1 LEGEKMIL
9 YSTKL
14 HRHVERKIHFG
25 VGQSVKTACGLV
37 KFSRHVMVSAFSDND
52 GSIITENI
60 DKVTCKRCLAMKDT
74 KLRKLMA
81 IQAITPGIFD
91 RDFIV
96 DEKWLMEHALNI
108 SRESIDSQKLE
119 LLGTG
124 ITLSNR
130 ISSKDRK
137 IILEDVIKRR

>member
-1 LEGEKMIL
+1 LSSCVSSAARRYL
-9 YSTKL
+9 L
-14 HRHVERKIHFG
+14 RKIG
-25 VGQSVKTACGLV
+25 RGIDEIIGQSVKTACGLV
-37 KFSRHVMVSAFSDND
+37 KFSRHIMVSAFSDND

-96 DEKWLMEHALNI
+96 DEKWLMDHALNI

-137 IILEDVIKRR
+137 IIFKNAIKRR